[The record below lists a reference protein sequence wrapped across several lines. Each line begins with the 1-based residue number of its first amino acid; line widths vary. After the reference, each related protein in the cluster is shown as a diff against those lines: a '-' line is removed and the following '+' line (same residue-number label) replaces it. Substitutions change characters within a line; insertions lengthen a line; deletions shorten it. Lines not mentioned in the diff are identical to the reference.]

1 MHILNNFLAFGY
13 ALTYADLTETLNV
26 SEAGWGNVPLTLVQ
40 SGTYAVL
47 VLLVTRKMGLRNRT
61 DPPLPASPAA
71 PSSGV
76 ERVPSGA

>member
-13 ALTYADLTETLNV
+13 ALPDLNV

-47 VLLVTRKMGLRNRT
+47 VLLVTRKMG
-61 DPPLPASPAA
+61 PAQPHRPAA
-71 PSSGV
+71 PGV
-76 ERVPSGA
+76 ARGAVQRRGAGPVGA